1 MPWTGSSGRTYRLV
15 LLDTNALSEI
25 VKNPD
30 VEGAG
35 FLSMM
40 SEPIAPCFTPYNLA
54 ELYASKDVFDA
65 FIELFRHV
73 PIFMTFPWE
82 MVFDQEI
89 AHYEGGGAVNPLL
102 NAFTPD
108 GPDPSYDLRS
118 TVLTVFEDQ
127 ETKKIM
133 AKRDYNAA
141 AMHIL
146 DTWLRKKDNF
156 EPKRS
161 APNSEDAERFVKEA
175 GLQTLIGL
183 RADWMKQKLEQGEV
197 PQVHEFPTLSVML
210 YSQYWRFW
218 DSSWTPGPG
227 EVRDIQIMAVAPYMD
242 VVITEKRQA
251 EIFRKIR
258 KVVPG
263 LEDLQVMR
271 LRDLR
276 RKALDQP

>member
-89 AHYEGGGAVNPLL
+89 AHYEGGGTVNPLL

-146 DTWLRKKDNF
+146 NTWLGKKDNF

-161 APNSEDAERFVKEA
+161 EPNSEDAERFVKEA